1 MNIMFLLA
9 LSLRNNSIVDIFW
22 GPGFLIIAFFSAFPF
37 DALNTTKITFGILLA
52 AWSLRLSL
60 HIFMRNKGHGED
72 FRYAEWRKTWK
83 HFIFRSY
90 FQVFMLQGLVM
101 LIVSLPV
108 IIIFNSDFTG
118 SPIYTFIGFIVFAT
132 GFGMET
138 LADYQLQQFRNN
150 PLNKGHIIRSGLWKW
165 SRHPNYLGEAML
177 WFGLWI
183 ISIPCSYWF
192 VTILSPIT
200 ITLLLRYVSGVPMM
214 EEKFRNHPEWDE
226 YSAKTPVFLPWFR

>member
-1 MNIMFLLA
+1 METLYFQELFSGFYA
-9 LSLRNNSIVDIFW
+9 A
-22 GPGFLIIAFFSAFPF
+22 GPG
-37 DALNTTKITFGILLA
+37 DADSFVAGNYYIQ
-52 AWSLRLSL
+52 
-60 HIFMRNKGHGED
+60 
-72 FRYAEWRKTWK
+72 FRFYR
-83 HFIFRSY
+83 
-90 FQVFMLQGLVM
+90 Q
-101 LIVSLPV
+101 
-108 IIIFNSDFTG
+108 